1 MKEKSIKLNLFMN
14 ALLTCSSFI
23 FPLITFPYVSQ
34 ILLADGNGK
43 INFANSVI
51 NYFMLIAALGLPFYG
66 IRACAAVRDDRREL
80 SRTVCELF
88 ILSTITTI
96 ISLVLLAASILL
108 VPKFYDYK
116 ILLFILSSTIWL
128 KSIGMEWLFQALEE
142 YSYITIRSIIFKFL
156 GLVLMF
162 MFVHEHDDYLI
173 YAVITVISGSGSYV
187 LNFLRI
193 RSFVDIV
200 PLCECDVIRHV
211 KPVLSCFILSAAWS
225 LYGNADAV
233 MLGFLSTD
241 AQNGYFAAAVKIR
254 QILLQCMLALGTVL
268 LPRLSNYYSNN
279 RKADFYRL
287 LKKNS
292 SFLFVAGFAITAFCL
307 LNAKPIIILL
317 SGDEFLPA
325 IPAMQI
331 MMVFIIFNGISTM
344 LGDNVLLTQGKEI
357 VTTIA
362 TLIGF
367 VILFLIELV
376 VIPIYGVIGAA
387 IGTSIGTVVTVF
399 IEVVYLRRD
408 IALLF
413 DFVSAL
419 KCAVSAFISSLLILW
434 FSSLAVGSEFSV
446 LVQLFTRAV
455 LFFGIYL
462 TLLLLMRENFTCETL
477 QSLIK
482 HRAV

>member
-1 MKEKSIKLNLFMN
+1 
-14 ALLTCSSFI
+14 
-23 FPLITFPYVSQ
+23 
-34 ILLADGNGK
+34 
-43 INFANSVI
+43 
-51 NYFMLIAALGLPFYG
+51 
-66 IRACAAVRDDRREL
+66 
-80 SRTVCELF
+80 
-88 ILSTITTI
+88 
-96 ISLVLLAASILL
+96 
-108 VPKFYDYK
+108 
-116 ILLFILSSTIWL
+116 
-128 KSIGMEWLFQALEE
+128 
-142 YSYITIRSIIFKFL
+142 
-156 GLVLMF
+156 
-162 MFVHEHDDYLI
+162 
-173 YAVITVISGSGSYV
+173 
-187 LNFLRI
+187 
-193 RSFVDIV
+193 
-200 PLCECDVIRHV
+200 
-211 KPVLSCFILSAAWS
+211 
-225 LYGNADAV
+225 
-233 MLGFLSTD
+233 
-241 AQNGYFAAAVKIR
+241 
-254 QILLQCMLALGTVL
+254 
-268 LPRLSNYYSNN
+268 
-279 RKADFYRL
+279 
-287 LKKNS
+287 
-292 SFLFVAGFAITAFCL
+292 
-307 LNAKPIIILL
+307 
-317 SGDEFLPA
+317 
-325 IPAMQI
+325 MQI

-399 IEVVYLRRD
+399 IEV
-408 IALLF
+408 LF